1 MIGTV
6 SRCDW
11 RALAERVRDTV
22 GQVDALIV
30 DAPYS
35 ARTHS
40 GHDAV
45 PEAERRATLRAHPDS
60 HGGGGNR
67 RPIPYASWSHETV
80 SEFVSM
86 FSTLTRG
93 WMVSI
98 TDNVLAPTWAAAME
112 ESGRY
117 VFAPLPYV
125 HVGGRVRLSGDGPSS
140 WTCWLVVSRPRS
152 VEFSRWGTLPGA
164 YILNGGHE
172 RLDLPGGKPL
182 SVMESL
188 VRDYTRPGDIVC
200 DPCCG
205 AGTTLLAA
213 KMLGRQYIGGDIDA
227 AHVAIAEERLRDLP
241 TAARKGTLALP
252 WNT

>member
-1 MIGTV
+1 MVKAGP
-6 SRCDW
+6 
-11 RALAERVRDTV
+11 
-22 GQVDALIV
+22 GMVDHVVA
-30 DAPYS
+30 DCPYS
-35 ARTHS
+35 AKTHS

-45 PEAERRATLRAHPDS
+45 PDAERRAQQRAHPDS

-67 RPIPYASWSHETV
+67 RAIPYAAWSPETV
-80 SEFVSM
+80 GEFVGA
-86 FSTLTRG
+86 FSAVTRG

-98 TDNVLAPTWAAAME
+98 TDNVLAPAWAKAME
-112 ESGRY
+112 EGGRY

-140 WTCWLVVSRPRS
+140 WTCWLVVSRPRTA
-152 VEFSRWGTLPGA
+152 EFSRWGTLPGA

-182 SVMESL
+182 SIMEAL
-188 VRDYTRPGDIVC
+188 VRDYTREGDLVC

-213 KMLGRQYIGGDIDA
+213 KLLGRRFVGGDIDSS
-227 AHVAIAEERLRDLP
+227 HVEIARERLRDTP
-241 TAARKGTLALP
+241 TRDKLGTLALP
-252 WNT
+252 FGDRT